1 MIYTDANRG
10 LIQNRDRMKQLI
22 SFEGMKF
29 DGVTPTDIDCFFE
42 KNDRY
47 FVFYEYKYDHAQI
60 PEGQELALTRIV
72 NALDSTGREA
82 ILLWCSH
89 HAPQGEDIQAKD
101 AIVVG
106 AYYKHKWRDGGG
118 RTAKEVTDAFIR
130 YIKEGKHGTQ
140 NRVS

>member
-1 MIYTDANRG
+1 MIYTEANRG
-10 LIQNRDRMKQLI
+10 LIQNRERMKQLI

-47 FVFYEYKYDHAQI
+47 FVFYEYKYGNAVI

-82 ILLWCSH
+82 ILLWCIH
-89 HAPQGEDIQAKD
+89 NAQQDEDIQGKD
-101 AIVVG
+101 ATVVC
-106 AYYKHKWRDGGG
+106 AYYKHKWCDCGR

-140 NRVS
+140 NRIS